1 MIDLSLSGLLG
12 AIIGTAVA
20 AFAYGPLAAAIER
33 GFRAR
38 APSASDA
45 ERATLEQE
53 MALLRRAVLAGDI
66 VVFAGIG
73 YWLGGMV
80 GG

>member
-12 AIIGTAVA
+12 AIVGTMVA
-20 AFAYGPLAAAIER
+20 AFAYGPLAAAVER
-33 GFRAR
+33 GVRAR
-38 APSASDA
+38 APGENAA

-53 MALLRRAVLAGDI
+53 LSLLRRAVLLGDI
-66 VVFAGIG
+66 IVFAGIG
-73 YWLGGMV
+73 YWLGGMI

>member
-12 AIIGTAVA
+12 AIVGTVVA

-33 GFRAR
+33 AFRAR
-38 APSASDA
+38 APSASEA

-53 MALLRRAVLAGDI
+53 MSLLRRAVLAGDI
-66 VVFAGIG
+66 IVFAGIG
-73 YWLGGMV
+73 YWLGGMI

>member
-12 AIIGTAVA
+12 AIVGTVVA
-20 AFAYGPLAAAIER
+20 AFAYGPLAAALER

-38 APSASDA
+38 APSASEA
-45 ERATLEQE
+45 ERATLEHE
-53 MALLRRAVLAGDI
+53 MSLLRRVVLAGDI
-66 VVFAGIG
+66 VMFAGIG
-73 YWLGGMV
+73 HWLGGMV